1 MKAKAY
7 GEQLLTIH
15 STILEIA
22 REHINNKRNMSSI
35 AKEMGVSNKA
45 LTDVLKRIGFEYD
58 TAIKKWRFVLI
69 TGKDYRDCTFYS
81 IQRGTAKPV
90 PLVEDK
96 SFTMIDNE
104 DDESNIGNTNE
115 PIDANTLTISE
126 IQFLKQFVASQ
137 QQAPTN
143 DTTSILQAIE
153 RLPGGIASS
162 KKTFSLNDAVISELD
177 SYCDAMRIKK
187 SDFLAVA
194 IKDALNKY
202 K

>member
-7 GEQLLTIH
+7 GEPLLTIH
-15 STILEIA
+15 STILDIA
-22 REHINNKRNMSSI
+22 REHIDKNRSMSSI
-35 AKEMGVSNKA
+35 AKEMRVSNKA

-58 TAIKKWRFVLI
+58 ATIKKWRFVWI
-69 TGKDYRDCTFYS
+69 TGDDYRDCTFYS
-81 IQRGTAKPV
+81 IQQGTAKPV

-137 QQAPTN
+137 QQAPKN

-162 KKTFSLNDAVISELD
+162 KKTFALNDEVISELD
-177 SYCDAMRIKK
+177 SYCERLRIKK

>member
-1 MKAKAY
+1 MKVKAY
-7 GEQLLTIH
+7 GEQLLTINN
-15 STILEIA
+15 TILDIA
-22 REHINNKRNMSSI
+22 REHINNNRSMSSI
-35 AKEMGVSNKA
+35 AKEMGISNKA

-58 TAIKKWRFVLI
+58 ATIKKWRFVWI
-69 TGKDYRDCTFYS
+69 TGDDYRDCSFYS
-81 IQRGTAKPV
+81 VQQGTAQPV

-104 DDESNIGNTNE
+104 DNESNIGNTDE
-115 PIDANTLTISE
+115 PIDDNTLTISE
-126 IQFLKQFVASQ
+126 IHFLKQFVASQ
-137 QQAPTN
+137 QQAPIN
-143 DTTSILQAIE
+143 DATSILQAIE

-162 KKTFSLNDAVISELD
+162 KKTFALNDAVISELD